1 MPITISGSGTI
12 TGLTTG
18 GLPDGSIAAGDLA
31 DNAVTAGKL
40 ATTLDLTGKTVT
52 LPSGTGGKILQ
63 VVTQGY
69 ANATTVSVTGGS
81 HTDVGFSVDI
91 TPTTSDSVMLVA
103 YSLMGETGASPWDA
117 MAAFSRTIS
126 GTRTVVVTTDGYGS
140 NRNPGLIAMGES
152 HGNSDN
158 SSTPGMFSMP
168 LFPDTGRPANTNT
181 ITYAPTVYYAT
192 NMTFAINRTISDSD
206 STSYE
211 RGMSW
216 ITVMEVAA

>member
-40 ATTLDLTGKTVT
+40 ATSLDLTGKTVT

-63 VVTQGY
+63 VVTQRY
-69 ANATTVSVTGGS
+69 PNATTVSITGGS

-103 YSLMGETGASPWDA
+103 YSLMGETGAAPWDT

-140 NRNPGLIAMGES
+140 RNPGIIAMGES

-158 SSTPGMFSMP
+158 SSTPGIFVMP

-181 ITYAPTVYYAT
+181 ITYAPTVYHAS
-192 NMTFAINRTISDSD
+192 NMTFAINRTISDGDNS
-206 STSYE
+206 SYE